1 MRLIFAGTPQFAAIH
16 LRALWTHGHEIV
28 LVLTQP
34 DRPSGRGLR
43 PSLSAVKEVA
53 VEAGLELLQP
63 SSLMDAALQD
73 KLSGLQVDAWV
84 VVAYGL
90 ILPAMILRAPRLGC
104 LNVHASLLPRW
115 RGAAPIQRALMAGDY
130 KTGISIMRMDEGLDT
145 GPVLA
150 QCAIPIL
157 PDETAAS
164 LHDRLAELGAQ
175 TLLDVLERLAL
186 GPVAAVPQAS
196 NGVLYAKKILREDAK
211 IDWSQPAQSVARM
224 IQALNPTPG
233 AYTLLR
239 HQTIKLWRAL
249 AHDRQTAQPAG
260 TILDI
265 APAGIHVACGDG
277 VLIVAELQRAG
288 GKRLSADDFVRGH
301 TLCVGERFSS

>member
-16 LRALWTHGHEIV
+16 LRALWTHGHDVV

-43 PSLSAVKEVA
+43 SSLSAVKEVA
-53 VEAGLELLQP
+53 TEAGIELLQP
-63 SSLMDAALQD
+63 SSLKDAELQT
-73 KLSGLQVDAWV
+73 KLSSVPADAWV

-115 RGAAPIQRALMAGDY
+115 RGAAPIQRAIMAGDPQ
-130 KTGISIMRMDEGLDT
+130 TGISIMRMDEGLDT

-157 PDETAAS
+157 PDDTTAS
-164 LHDRLAELGAQ
+164 LHDRLADLGAQ
-175 TLLDVLERLAL
+175 TLLEVLGGLAR
-186 GPVAAVPQAS
+186 GPVAAVSQAS
-196 NGVLYAKKILREDAK
+196 AGVLYAKKISRDDTK
-211 IDWSQPAQSVARM
+211 VDWSQPAPSVARM

-249 AHDRQTAQPAG
+249 AHDRQTAQPPG

-265 APAGIHVACGDG
+265 APIGIHVACGDG

-288 GKRLSADDFVRGH
+288 GKRLPSGDFVRGH
-301 TLCVGERFSS
+301 KLCVGERFSS

>member
-1 MRLIFAGTPQFAAIH
+1 
-16 LRALWTHGHEIV
+16 
-28 LVLTQP
+28 
-34 DRPSGRGLR
+34 
-43 PSLSAVKEVA
+43 
-53 VEAGLELLQP
+53 
-63 SSLMDAALQD
+63 
-73 KLSGLQVDAWV
+73 
-84 VVAYGL
+84 
-90 ILPAMILRAPRLGC
+90 
-104 LNVHASLLPRW
+104 
-115 RGAAPIQRALMAGDY
+115 MAGDQ

-150 QCAIPIL
+150 QRSIPIL
-157 PDETAAS
+157 PDDTAAS
-164 LHDRLAELGAQ
+164 VHDRLADLGAR
-175 TLLDVLERLAL
+175 TLLEVLERLAH
-186 GPVAAVPQAS
+186 GPIAASPQAS
-196 NGVLYAKKILREDAK
+196 GGVLYAKKISREDTK
-211 IDWSQPAQSVARM
+211 IDWSQSAPSVARM

-249 AHDRQTAQPAG
+249 AHDRQTAQSPG

-288 GKRLSADDFVRGH
+288 GKRLPSGDFVRGH

>member
-1 MRLIFAGTPQFAAIH
+1 MRLIFAGTPEFAATH
-16 LRALWTHGHEIV
+16 LRVLWTHGHEIV

-43 PSLSAVKEVA
+43 PTLSAVKEVT

-63 SSLMDAALQD
+63 SSLKDAELQS
-73 KLSGLQVDAWV
+73 KLSSVHVDAWV

-115 RGAAPIQRALMAGDY
+115 RGAAPIQRAIMAGDH
-130 KTGISIMRMDEGLDT
+130 KTGISIMRMEEGLDT

-150 QCAIPIL
+150 QRAISIL

-175 TLLDVLERLAL
+175 TLLEVLERLAL
-186 GPVAAVPQAS
+186 GPVDAVPQAS
-196 NGVLYAKKILREDAK
+196 SGVLYAKKILREDAK

-233 AYTLLR
+233 AYTFLR

-249 AHDRQTAQPAG
+249 AHDRQTAQPSG

-288 GKRLSADDFVRGH
+288 GKRLSWDAFVRGH
-301 TLCVGERFSS
+301 ELCVGERFSS